1 MFYMTGPMNSFGL
14 AVGRRSVIPAGGRTQ
29 AASPVGALAPVV
41 ALEPLLL
48 HSCSDRAL
56 HRDTRNAQEA
66 FPQGKTLG

>member
-14 AVGRRSVIPAGGRTQ
+14 AVGRRSEDRGRGRTQ
-29 AASPVGALAPVV
+29 AVSPVAVPAPVV

-66 FPQGKTLG
+66 FPQGKT

>member
-14 AVGRRSVIPAGGRTQ
+14 AVGAPLRDRGRGHTQ
-29 AASPVGALAPVV
+29 AVSPVGALAPVA